1 MYGMHCYI
9 ICQRERLELNIH
21 DTVFRSL
28 LLKHGWKNVFL
39 TQEHCERFLTLWFPW
54 CPCRISPKLCM
65 AFLGLWSIKKKSV
78 SRFFKIWL
86 FICFMLAFIEMNRN
100 LLHLLY
106 VFRVLCLGDVQ
117 SRWGSLW
124 GSGTWEKHQFFLIQT
139 IFLGACTFL
148 VKDFFFFLL
157 PVLH

>member
-9 ICQRERLELNIH
+9 ICQRERQELNIH

-65 AFLGLWSIKKKSV
+65 AFLGLWSIKKNLFHVSLKTGSSSV
-78 SRFFKIWL
+78 SCWLLLKWIEISYICCMFSGCCVWEMYKVSEGHSKGQELEKSIHFFSYKL
-86 FICFMLAFIEMNRN
+86 FF
-100 LLHLLY
+100 
-106 VFRVLCLGDVQ
+106 
-117 SRWGSLW
+117 
-124 GSGTWEKHQFFLIQT
+124 
-139 IFLGACTFL
+139 GACTFL
-148 VKDFFFFLL
+148 VKDFFSF